1 MSFESEME
9 IMSRIFHKNAAG
21 IVPPPSVPWLR
32 NEDALGLLYTEF
44 FTLMERGEVYYA
56 SIVQANNCLFNPANG
71 DYTPSVASIIYNHKR
86 PRETVENPM
95 ILRIFSHYL
104 YGYKGKKPEEIPEWI
119 QPAVS
124 AITDEL
130 DRSRVIIKAGVE
142 DDFAMNITLQS
153 VLVFREHLPKTK
165 LDGGILPIIAAPND
179 CESVMILPQ
188 RFWSREFINDW
199 SYTMQL
205 PND

>member
-1 MSFESEME
+1 MSFESEMK
-9 IMSRIFHKNAAG
+9 IMSREFHKSADKIA
-21 IVPPPSVPWLR
+21 PLPAVPWLKS
-32 NEDALGLLYTEF
+32 DDGLSRLYEEF
-44 FTLMERGEVYYA
+44 PRLMERGEVYYA
-56 SIVQANNCLFNPANG
+56 SLVQANSCLFKPANG

-130 DRSRVIIKAGVE
+130 DRSRVVIKAGAE

-153 VLVFREHLPKTK
+153 VLVFRDHLPKTK
-165 LDGGILPIIAAPND
+165 LDGGILPIIAAPKE

-188 RFWSREFINDW
+188 SFWSSEFIRDW

>member
-1 MSFESEME
+1 MSFESEMK
-9 IMSRIFHKNAAG
+9 IMSRNFRNGADKIAPLPA
-21 IVPPPSVPWLR
+21 VPWLKG
-32 NEDALGLLYTEF
+32 DDGLSRLYEEF
-44 FTLMERGEVYYA
+44 PLLMERGEVYYA
-56 SIVQANNCLFNPANG
+56 SLVQANSCLFKPANG
-71 DYTPSVASIIYNHKR
+71 DLTPSVASIIYNHKR

-104 YGYKGKKPEEIPEWI
+104 YGYKNKMPEEIPEWI

-130 DRSRVIIKAGVE
+130 DRSRVVIKAGAK

-165 LDGGILPIIAAPND
+165 LDGGILPIIAAPKE

-188 RFWSREFINDW
+188 RFWSSEFIRDW
-199 SYTMQL
+199 SYTMRL